1 MPSAR
6 AQDSIIRD
14 MEGLVE
20 ADDRNPETKQEL
32 AKERQGLETSLGEIK
47 PLKARQQE
55 LTALRQEVT
64 QQLNAAFLRGRDA
77 AISYRSAVR
86 AKFGPRNER
95 LVHYKIAPAPQAL
108 AQAEGGL
115 CEGSGRGGFWYQAGR
130 RGLPARQVRRVVP

>member
-14 MEGLVE
+14 IEGLIE
-20 ADDRNPETKQEL
+20 ADDRNPETQPEL
-32 AKERQGLETSLGEIK
+32 TRERQGLVTSLSDIK

-95 LVHYKIAPAPQAL
+95 LVHYKIAPLRKRSRKLKVVFVTDP
-108 AQAEGGL
+108 GG
-115 CEGSGRGGFWYQAGR
+115 EASGTKPDAVASP
-130 RGLPARQVRRVVP
+130 PAKPVE